1 MGAQDGCDKP
11 GGDKASGGKPE
22 PDKRHVWG
30 PRAVG
35 ALVPALTRPAFRR
48 RSPATAQILAD
59 WTAIVGPALA
69 AVTVPRR
76 LSGTTLTLAC
86 SGPIALELQ
95 HMSGELAARING
107 HVGRVVVERL
117 RFVQEALPGPAP
129 LASRPANEP
138 PPEPIAGLPPG
149 PLNDALARLGQAI
162 GRPTRR
168 SG

>member
-1 MGAQDGCDKP
+1 MGAQDESDKP
-11 GGDKASGGKPE
+11 TGDKLGGDKPVGE
-22 PDKRHVWG
+22 KRHVWG

-48 RSPATAQILAD
+48 RSPAAAQILAD

-86 SGPIALELQ
+86 AGPIALELQ
-95 HMSGELAARING
+95 HMTGELAARING
-107 HVGRVVVERL
+107 HAGRVIVERL
-117 RFVQEALPGPAP
+117 RFVQEALPGPVLLP
-129 LASRPANEP
+129 PRQANDP
-138 PPEPIAGLPPG
+138 PPEPIAGLPAG

-162 GRPTRR
+162 GRSNRR
-168 SG
+168 V